1 MGKFI
6 MIGSHG
12 SLDSAVLELGN
23 MTISS
28 VMQEYLAEAYRIA
41 AYQTEPF
48 VSTSALAERL
58 GVSAPAVARMAS
70 RLRELGFIDHEPYQG
85 MKLTA
90 RGEREALKSIR
101 RHRLAEAFLV
111 NVMGFGWHEVHDE
124 AEALGAVVTDRLA
137 SRMEEMAGY
146 PKRCPH
152 GEPIPSE
159 EGVMPSLHD
168 QPLTECTPPAQYMIS
183 RVNTHDPE
191 KLCYLA
197 DLALMPGQ
205 KIELVSRAPFNG
217 PLRLRVG
224 RDEQV
229 IGTEL
234 AITLRV
240 TKPEDF

>member
-1 MGKFI
+1 
-6 MIGSHG
+6 
-12 SLDSAVLELGN
+12 

-41 AYQTEPF
+41 AYQEEPF

-85 MKLTA
+85 MKLTE
-90 RGEREALKSIR
+90 RGELEALKSIR
-101 RHRLAEAFLV
+101 RHRLAEVFLV
-111 NVMGFGWHEVHDE
+111 SIMGFGWHEVHDE
-124 AEALGAVVTDRLA
+124 ADALGAVVTDRLA
-137 SRMEEMAGY
+137 SRMEKMAGY

-159 EGVMPSLHD
+159 DGVMPVIQD
-168 QPLTECTPPAQYMIS
+168 FPLTECTPPAQYVIS

-191 KLCYLA
+191 KLSYLA
-197 DLALMPGQ
+197 ELELVPGQ
-205 KIELVSRAPFNG
+205 KIDLVARAPFNG

-224 RDEQV
+224 RVEQV

-234 AITLRV
+234 ASTLRV
-240 TKPEDF
+240 SAPEDTL

>member
-1 MGKFI
+1 M
-6 MIGSHG
+6 S
-12 SLDSAVLELGN
+12 
-23 MTISS
+23 ISP

-41 AYQTEPF
+41 AYQDEPF

-85 MKLTA
+85 MKLTE

-111 NVMGFGWHEVHDE
+111 SVMGFGWHEVHDE
-124 AEALGAVVTDRLA
+124 ADALGAVVTDRLA
-137 SRMEEMAGY
+137 SRMEKMAGY

-159 EGVMPSLHD
+159 EGVMPVLHD
-168 QPLTECTPPAQYMIS
+168 QPLTECTPPAEYVIS
-183 RVNTHDPE
+183 RVHTHDPE

-197 DLALMPGQ
+197 ELELVPGQ
-205 KIELVSRAPFNG
+205 KIELVARAPFNG

-224 RDEQV
+224 RGEQV

-234 AITLRV
+234 AGTLRV
-240 TKPEDF
+240 SKPENF